1 MEEEL
6 MKKFTAA
13 LIIILCFATAS
24 FAAFGKKGF
33 VPDGDPIAYKGL
45 KVTENGVNIILM
57 NKGDKTVVF
66 NAALAF
72 LNNRRQEI
80 GDVYIEKTTIE
91 PGGEAAFK
99 DLFLKGDYKACRKAE
114 SLRWTIYELEEL

>member
-1 MEEEL
+1 M
-6 MKKFTAA
+6 
-13 LIIILCFATAS
+13 
-24 FAAFGKKGF
+24 
-33 VPDGDPIAYKGL
+33 
-45 KVTENGVNIILM
+45 NIILM

-114 SLRWTIYELEEL
+114 SLRWTIYELEVK